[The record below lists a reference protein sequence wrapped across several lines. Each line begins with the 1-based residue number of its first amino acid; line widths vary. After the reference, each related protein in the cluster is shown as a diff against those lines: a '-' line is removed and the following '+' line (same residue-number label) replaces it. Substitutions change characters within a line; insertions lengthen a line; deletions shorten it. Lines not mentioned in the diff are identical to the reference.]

1 MDKFPFY
8 DRFLKSWI
16 YDKVPA
22 SMILATDEK
31 VLKMG
36 TKILFKPISTLRGN
50 GQLENH
56 FISAVINAENIKAA
70 KHYLKNGLVYI
81 KKTGV

>member
-1 MDKFPFY
+1 MDKFPYY

-36 TKILFKPISTLRGN
+36 TKILFKPKASLETTLN
-50 GQLENH
+50 DYY
-56 FISAVINAENIKAA
+56 ITAVINIDNLKAA
-70 KHYLKNGLVYI
+70 KHYLKQGLVYI

>member
-1 MDKFPFY
+1 MDKFPYY

-36 TKILFKPISTLRGN
+36 TKILFKPIAS
-50 GQLENH
+50 LETSLNDYY
-56 FISAVINAENIKAA
+56 ITAVINIDNIKAA
-70 KHYLKNGLVYI
+70 KHYLKKGLVYI